1 MARQGFMAPAPS
13 HSSSSRDVAAG
24 SRTFTHH
31 ESTVSSLHRIAEANI
46 AVEGLRNTYGILILR
61 IAVSYPHRTAEANIA
76 GGKAFE
82 TREHSSTSAFQ
93 IHRHVLPPSTV
104 TVQHKDLLQSPLSN
118 AHSRTKQ
125 RRWKAHRSSRCQAS
139 SVDAFKTR
147 TLAGLHRASDLT
159 HSIFLQSTMYADPL
173 AGRV

>member
-31 ESTVSSLHRIAEANI
+31 ESTVSSLHRIAEANV
-46 AVEGLRNTYGILILR
+46 AVGGLRNTYDIYIYILR

-93 IHRHVLPPSTV
+93 IHRHDLPPS
-104 TVQHKDLLQSPLSN
+104 
-118 AHSRTKQ
+118 HS
-125 RRWKAHRSSRCQAS
+125 S
-139 SVDAFKTR
+139 
-147 TLAGLHRASDLT
+147 
-159 HSIFLQSTMYADPL
+159 HSITMSFEAPSPTL
-173 AGRV
+173 TAEPSSAGGSPSVFALPSQLG

>member
-46 AVEGLRNTYGILILR
+46 AVEGLRNTYDIF
-61 IAVSYPHRTAEANIA
+61 IADR
-76 GGKAFE
+76 
-82 TREHSSTSAFQ
+82 R
-93 IHRHVLPPSTV
+93 VLPPSHSGSKHRWWERPSKHTNTLQLQLSRSIDMISLHRTV
-104 TVQHKDLLQSPLSN
+104 AIQHKYVLRSSLSN

-125 RRWKAHRSSRCQAS
+125 RRWKPIS
-139 SVDAFKTR
+139 
-147 TLAGLHRASDLT
+147 LRAAKPARLMLLR
-159 HSIFLQSTMYADPL
+159 HAP
-173 AGRV
+173 